1 LALGAYEETQFTQS
15 VAHLRTLM
23 QAKEQAR

>member
-1 LALGAYEETQFTQS
+1 LGAYEETQFTQS